1 MKYKPQIDGLSQRV
15 HSMEPR
21 AYDPLDLSLKERDDR
36 IFELSA
42 EFVAGLPEEERTR
55 FNDKVNSIK
64 EGQND

>member
-1 MKYKPQIDGLSQRV
+1 MNYKPKIDGLSQRV
-15 HSMEPR
+15 KSMEPTETG
-21 AYDPLDLSLKERDDR
+21 PLDLSLKERDDR